1 MICLLWCFHVFS
13 GVMMKFKLFGRL
25 RKEDPA
31 KAAPSQPN
39 EFQISGKSQ
48 QNSATTR
55 PLPEERVSSLLSQGL
70 AEPEMIRVLKEEGY
84 SFQEIDSG
92 ITNVLKQRVSND
104 PAAFNASFQ
113 GQPIEDLSPVFR
125 PNPTDVMRDETEH
138 RNKAAVIEEMEEVIE
153 TLIEEKFSRVL
164 EELER
169 ADKKFTD
176 LNEKFH
182 ELNGKLDA
190 IESQGKGTFA
200 AEIEK
205 INAVDAK
212 EENLEPRIASLE
224 KAFKDIIPNLV
235 DSIREVRE
243 TLASSKRREAHAHDF
258 TGDATATFETDPE
271 EEKNEKESIF
281 D

>member
-1 MICLLWCFHVFS
+1 
-13 GVMMKFKLFGRL
+13 MKFKLFGRL
-25 RKEDPA
+25 KKEEPA
-31 KAAPSQPN
+31 AAAPAPPPETQASSKP
-39 EFQISGKSQ
+39 Q
-48 QNSATTR
+48 QNSAPTR
-55 PLPEERVSSLLSQGL
+55 PLPEERVSVLLSQGF
-70 AEPEMIRVLKEEGY
+70 AEPEIIRVLKEEGY

-92 ITNVLKQRVSND
+92 ITNVLKQKVSSD

-113 GQPIEDLSPVFR
+113 GMPVEDLSPVFR
-125 PNPTDVMRDETEH
+125 SNQADVLRDESDRRDKT
-138 RNKAAVIEEMEEVIE
+138 AIIEEMEEVIE

-164 EELER
+164 EELEH

-182 ELNGKLDA
+182 SLNSKLDT

-205 INAVDAK
+205 INAVDLK
-212 EENLEPRIASLE
+212 EETLEPRIASLE

-243 TLASSKRREAHAHDF
+243 TQASSKRREAHAREF
-258 TGDATATFETDPE
+258 AGDVPTSFETGSE

>member
-1 MICLLWCFHVFS
+1 
-13 GVMMKFKLFGRL
+13 MKFKLFGRL
-25 RKEDPA
+25 RKEEPA
-31 KAAPSQPN
+31 SAASAQQSQNQPQPGN
-39 EFQISGKSQ
+39 NPQ
-48 QNSATTR
+48 QNGAPTR
-55 PLPEERVSSLLSQGL
+55 PLPEERVTILLSQGF
-70 AEPEMIRVLKEEGY
+70 AEPEIIRVLKEEGY

-92 ITNVLKQRVSND
+92 ITNVLKQKVSSD
-104 PAAFNASFQ
+104 PAAFNSSFQ
-113 GQPIEDLSPVFR
+113 GTPVEDLSPVFR
-125 PNPTDVMRDETEH
+125 PNQADVMRDENDRRDKT
-138 RNKAAVIEEMEEVIE
+138 AVIEEMEEVIE

-169 ADKKFTD
+169 ADKKFVD

-182 ELNGKLDA
+182 ALNAKLDT

-200 AEIEK
+200 AEIDK

-212 EENLEPRIASLE
+212 EETLEPRIASLE

-243 TLASSKRREAHAHDF
+243 TQASSRRRELPAREF
-258 TGDATATFETDPE
+258 TGDNAAGFEAGTE

>member
-1 MICLLWCFHVFS
+1 
-13 GVMMKFKLFGRL
+13 MKFKLFGRL
-25 RKEDPA
+25 RKEEPA

-39 EFQISGKSQ
+39 ESRISGESQ
-48 QNSATTR
+48 QNSAATR

-113 GQPIEDLSPVFR
+113 DQPVEDLSPVFR
-125 PNPTDVMRDETEH
+125 PNPEDVMRDENEH

-176 LNEKFH
+176 LNEKIH
-182 ELNGKLDA
+182 ELNGKLDT
-190 IESQGKGTFA
+190 IESQRKDTVA
-200 AEIEK
+200 SDIEK
-205 INAVDAK
+205 INAVNMK
-212 EENLEPRIASLE
+212 EENLEPRISSLE
-224 KAFKDIIPNLV
+224 KAFKDIIPTLV
-235 DSIREVRE
+235 DSIRELRE
-243 TLASSKRREAHAHDF
+243 IVSSSKHREASRDF
-258 TGDATATFETDPE
+258 VADEGRNNEAGINSE
-271 EEKNEKESIF
+271 EGKNEKESIF

>member
-1 MICLLWCFHVFS
+1 
-13 GVMMKFKLFGRL
+13 MKFKLFGRL
-25 RKEDPA
+25 RKEEPA
-31 KAAPSQPN
+31 KAAVQQSNEPSAG
-39 EFQISGKSQ
+39 GKVQ
-48 QNSATTR
+48 QNSPIAK
-55 PLPEERVSSLLSQGL
+55 PLPEERVASLLSQGL
-70 AEPEMIRVLKEEGY
+70 VEPEMIRVLKEEGY

-113 GQPIEDLSPVFR
+113 DKPVEDLSPVFR
-125 PNPTDVMRDETEH
+125 PNPMDVMRDENEH

-169 ADKKFTD
+169 ADKKFVD

-182 ELNGKLDA
+182 ELNAKLDT

-205 INAVDAK
+205 INAVDVK
-212 EENLEPRIASLE
+212 EETLEPRIASLE

-243 TLASSKRREAHAHDF
+243 TMASSKRREIHAREFADE
-258 TGDATATFETDPE
+258 GAEDAGAGSE